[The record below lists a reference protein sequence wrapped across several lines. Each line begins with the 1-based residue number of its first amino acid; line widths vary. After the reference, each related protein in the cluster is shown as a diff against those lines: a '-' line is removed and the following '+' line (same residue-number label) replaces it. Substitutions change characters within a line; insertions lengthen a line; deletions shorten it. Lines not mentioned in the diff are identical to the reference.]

1 MMKYL
6 VGARGSQLSLA
17 QTNWV
22 ISELKK
28 KNSQAEFEIIP
39 ITTKG
44 DTDARPLFTI
54 NQKGIFEKEIDKA
67 VAEKKVDFAVHSL
80 KDVPAELPDDLVLAC
95 IPKREPANDIFISKD
110 GTTLDAIKKG
120 AVIGTS
126 SLRRAVQVSRQRP
139 DLIVKPIRGNIE
151 TRIKKI
157 GEGKFDGIVL
167 AQAGIQRLG
176 LDIKFEKLSVETFT
190 PSPGQG
196 ALAIV
201 ARKDNHNVLELLK
214 KIEDQVSRN
223 AVEAERSLSMFVDS
237 GCRFPVGALAH
248 QNGNKLTLSVTV
260 YSVDG
265 SKFIA
270 VKQDAGSDQAKELGR
285 QVASELS
292 AKGIE
297 ELAKNWR
304 EKVEEWNKK

>member
-1 MMKYL
+1 MKYTI
-6 VGARGSQLSLA
+6 GTRGSPLSLA

-28 KNSQAEFEIIP
+28 KSPETEFEIIP
-39 ITTKG
+39 IKTKG
-44 DTDARPLFTI
+44 DTDARPLFNI
-54 NQKGIFEKEIDKA
+54 NQKGIFEKEIDRA

-80 KDVPAELPDDLVLAC
+80 KDVPAELPDDLILAC
-95 IPKREPANDIFISKD
+95 IPKRESANDVFISK
-110 GTTLDAIKKG
+110 GNYTLNKIKKG

-126 SLRRAVQVSRQRP
+126 SLRRAVQVSRIRP

-151 TRIKKI
+151 SRIKKI
-157 GEGKFDGIVL
+157 DDGNFDGVVL
-167 AQAGIQRLG
+167 AEAGIRRLG
-176 LDIKFEKLSVETFT
+176 LNVKFERLSTTEFS

-201 ARKDNHNVLELLK
+201 SRRDNVSLIKLLRT
-214 KIEDQVSRN
+214 IEDSDSRYCI
-223 AVEAERSLSMFVDS
+223 EAERSLSIFVDS
-237 GCRFPVGALAH
+237 GCRFPVGALA
-248 QNGNKLTLSVTV
+248 QKTGDKLKLHVIV

-265 SKFIA
+265 SKSIN
-270 VKQDAGSDQAKELGR
+270 VEKTGEPLQAKEIGK
-285 QVASELS
+285 QIASEL
-292 AKGIE
+292 AEKGIA

>member
-1 MMKYL
+1 MKYL

-28 KNSQAEFEIIP
+28 KNPQAEFEIVP

-54 NQKGIFEKEIDKA
+54 NQKGIFEKEIDRA

-80 KDVPAELPDDLVLAC
+80 KDVPAELPDNLVLAC

-110 GTTLDAIKKG
+110 GTTLDAMKKD

-126 SLRRAVQVSRQRP
+126 SLRRAVQISRQRP

-176 LDIKFEKLSVETFT
+176 LDVKFEKLSVEKFM

-201 ARKDNHNVLELLK
+201 ARKDNHDVLELLK

-223 AVEAERSLSMFVDS
+223 AIEAERSLSMFVDS
-237 GCRFPVGALAH
+237 GCRFPVGALAS
-248 QNGNKLTLSVTV
+248 QEGNNLTLNVTV

-265 SKFIA
+265 SKFIS
-270 VKQDAGSDQAKELGR
+270 VKQDSTPDQAKDLGKM
-285 QVASELS
+285 VASELS